1 MYFIM
6 CSIFI
11 NHKTV
16 IILTTTVRYCCACNY
31 CDVMA
36 NILLWMLFIY
46 ILFTVKP
53 NHFYFHDFFGSC
65 GPIYVISSPLQAEYV
80 CI

>member
-1 MYFIM
+1 
-6 CSIFI
+6 
-11 NHKTV
+11 
-16 IILTTTVRYCCACNY
+16 
-31 CDVMA
+31 MA